1 MAHVGFETADAGAW
15 YSGRTWV
22 HRGNVI
28 RHNTFRD
35 IAQHEV
41 MNQDE
46 VTVGVYCDDQLSDTL
61 IWNNSFTAVQMGVQL
76 GGGRNHTVVGNT
88 FTGCGV
94 AVEMDARGLSQP
106 GQQSLCRPGG
116 TFQQVWRNASLSP
129 SLPPSLPPP
138 PSPSPCTRVC
148 VHVSRLRSYA
158 PSYILTYECSEVSEP
173 SGSRPCG
180 LCVCPG
186 LYLKIY

>member
-116 TFQQVWRNASLSP
+116 TFQQVWCNASLSP
-129 SLPPSLPPP
+129 SLPLPRRARVCACMCLACARTLPPTYLP
-138 PSPSPCTRVC
+138 TSAQKCRNRQVLVPAVFAFALDYI
-148 VHVSRLRSYA
+148 SRSTD
-158 PSYILTYECSEVSEP
+158 SSE
-173 SGSRPCG
+173 
-180 LCVCPG
+180 
-186 LYLKIY
+186 